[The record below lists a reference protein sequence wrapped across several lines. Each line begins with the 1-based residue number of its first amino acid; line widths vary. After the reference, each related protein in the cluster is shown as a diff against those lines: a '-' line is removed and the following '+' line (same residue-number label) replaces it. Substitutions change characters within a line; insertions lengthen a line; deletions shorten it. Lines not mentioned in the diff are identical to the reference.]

1 MLYASMVILWM
12 CAATVHA
19 LTPSGGG
26 MRLTRGHVQLQ
37 IRPIGMALSDLKRVP
52 PFYEPQMLP
61 SMGVD
66 VGNKAPDFNL
76 LPAGGG
82 ARVSLSSLLATKPV
96 LLEFA
101 SVT

>member
-1 MLYASMVILWM
+1 MLYASTVILWM

-26 MRLTRGHVQLQ
+26 MRLTRAHVQRQ
-37 IRPIGMALSDLKRVP
+37 RPVGMALSDLKRVP
-52 PFYEPQMLP
+52 PFYEPQTLP

-66 VGNKAPDFNL
+66 VGNKAPDFDL